1 MAIRELN
8 QEEIGAVSGGLDL
21 GGLLTGILTP
31 VLNLVSGLLTP
42 VLNLV
47 SGLLSTVVGL
57 VSGLLGGLLGS
68 AQ

>member
-31 VLNLVSGLLTP
+31 VLNLLSP

>member
-31 VLNLVSGLLTP
+31 VLNLLSP

-57 VSGLLGGLLGS
+57 VSGLLGGLLCS

>member
-21 GGLLTGILTP
+21 GGLLTGLLTP
-31 VLNLVSGLLTP
+31 VLNLLSP

-68 AQ
+68 AE

>member
-31 VLNLVSGLLTP
+31 VLNLLSP

-68 AQ
+68 AE

>member
-31 VLNLVSGLLTP
+31 VLNLLSP

-68 AQ
+68 AR

>member
-31 VLNLVSGLLTP
+31 VLDLLSP
-42 VLNLV
+42 VLTLV

-57 VSGLLGGLLGS
+57 VSGLLCGLLGS